1 MISQT
6 AEYALRAIAYL
17 VIASDKAVTTQQIA
31 EATRVP
37 MPYLSKVIQALARG
51 GLVHSQRGLHGG
63 IRLIK
68 DPETL
73 SVYDVIQAV
82 DPLQRITTCP
92 LGLEAH
98 GTHLC
103 PLHRRLDDAFALVER
118 AFRDSTVADLL
129 REPTTSV
136 PLCAFPLDAPR
147 DWPEALSAGHAPP
160 REGTR

>member
-6 AEYALRAIAYL
+6 AEYALRAVAFL
-17 VIASDKAVTTQQIA
+17 VGASGEGRTTRQIA
-31 EATRVP
+31 DVTRVP
-37 MPYLSKVIQALARG
+37 VPYLSKVIQALARAG
-51 GLVHSQRGLHGG
+51 VVQSQRGLHGG
-63 IRLIK
+63 VSLLK

-98 GTHLC
+98 GSHLC
-103 PLHRRLDDAFALVER
+103 PLHRRLDDAFAQVEQ
-118 AFRDSTVADLL
+118 AFRQSTVADLL

-136 PLCAFPLDAPR
+136 PLCGFPLDAPR
-147 DWPEALSAGHAPP
+147 E
-160 REGTR
+160 